1 MIPLCGVK
9 DGTLEAIQAFD
20 LRNARNVQGTHPGD
34 EELADV
40 LLSPIGEH
48 MPAIFVLVPVATSD
62 ARVEGDM
69 PVQPVLGTYLLEV
82 IKDLGLPGEELVPV
96 GPRLEGKGI
105 QVGGHITGR
114 TGIGVV
120 APGPAHF
127 AGLFE
132 NVERHSHL
140 LQGDA
145 GPDAREAGA
154 DDQRTDTDGLR

>member
-20 LRNARNVQGTHPGD
+20 LRNARNVQGTHPGYQ
-34 EELADV
+34 ELADV
-40 LLSPIGEH
+40 LLSPVGEH
-48 MPAIFVLVPVATSD
+48 MPAILVLVPVATGD

-82 IKDLGLPGEELVPV
+82 IKDLRLPGEQLVPV

-132 NVERHSHL
+132 NVERHAHL

-154 DDQRTDTDGLR
+154 DNQRTDADGLR